1 MAKVNPKQKSAANKR
16 KAWFIVFKENGQV
29 ISGHCTCKAGYVCMH
44 GRPVLCCN
52 NFFIV
57 G

>member
-16 KAWFIVFKENGQV
+16 KAWFIVCKENGQV